1 MKLGVAFDVHFGQ
14 RVVDGQQIVLKINR
28 SPSQSQDL
36 TSSQTVHRR
45 NENDK
50 SHAVVLCCVKELLQ
64 LVGGKRLA
72 LKGHDLRRIDLL
84 HGIVHDQ
91 IHSVSVLEH
100 FVQKHIFILDR
111 VCTDAFQLMDAKVLD
126 VACLDLVQLQLF
138 DFKIRQN
145 LLHRHIPVG
154 AVGRGF
160 YRLFDS

>member
-1 MKLGVAFDVHFGQ
+1 MKLGVALDVHFSQ

-45 NENDK
+45 DENDK
-50 SHAVVLCCVKELLQ
+50 SHAVVLCLVKELLQ

-72 LKGHDLRRIDLL
+72 LKGHDLRRIYLL

-100 FVQKHIFILDR
+100 FVQKHIFVLDR
-111 VCTDAFQLMDAKVLD
+111 VCTDALQLMDAKVLD
-126 VACLDLVQLQLF
+126 VACLDLV
-138 DFKIRQN
+138 
-145 LLHRHIPVG
+145 
-154 AVGRGF
+154 
-160 YRLFDS
+160 